1 MRRGESGINALLG
14 IDKPVGMT
22 SHDVVN
28 CVRRA
33 VGERRVGH
41 AGTLDPAAS
50 GVLVVGIGQG
60 TRLMGYLTAE
70 RKSYRATI
78 AFGHETDTDDVE
90 GLVTRVVPT
99 PDRVGD
105 HAYATDLLDSLVGEQ
120 DQVPPAYSAISVGGR
135 RSYDRARAGEV
146 VSLPAR
152 RVEVFSAC
160 LLGIGSVDG
169 VIRWDC
175 VFTVSKGT
183 YIRSLARDIGRATG
197 GAAHLEALRRT
208 SSGAVALSSC
218 IALQEDVRAATSP
231 QEVLAHALD
240 PLRALGAPARRVDA
254 AELADVSCGRRIMA
268 GVIVADGVER
278 APHHGEQVAL
288 VSDSRLYGIWECTGG
303 QLSCTV
309 NFPQGIM
316 GVRG

>member
-1 MRRGESGINALLG
+1 MRRGESGINALIG

-60 TRLMGYLTAE
+60 TRLMGYLAAE

-78 AFGHETDTDDVE
+78 AFGHETDTDDAE
-90 GLVTRVVPT
+90 GLVTRVEPT
-99 PDRVGD
+99 PDCVGD
-105 HAYATDLLDSLVGEQ
+105 HVYAAGLLDSLVGEQ
-120 DQVPPAYSAISVGGR
+120 DQVPPAYSAISVDGR

-152 RVEVFSAC
+152 HVEVFSAH
-160 LLGIGSVDG
+160 LLGIDSMDDG
-169 VIRWDC
+169 IRWDC
-175 VFTVSKGT
+175 TFTVSKGT
-183 YIRSLARDIGRATG
+183 YIRSLARDIGRASG
-197 GAAHLEALRRT
+197 GAAHLEALCRT
-208 SSGAVALSSC
+208 SSGAVVLSSC
-218 IALQEDVRAATSP
+218 AALQEDVRAATSP
-231 QEVLAHALD
+231 EEVLVHALD
-240 PLRALGAPARRVDA
+240 PLRALGAPARHVDA
-254 AELADVSCGRRIMA
+254 AELVDVSCGRRIAAGVVMA
-268 GVIVADGVER
+268 GGVER
-278 APHHGEQVAL
+278 APRHGEQVAL
-288 VSDSRLYGIWECTGG
+288 VSDSRLYGIWECTGD
-303 QLSCTV
+303 QLTCAV

-316 GVRG
+316 GVRR

>member
-1 MRRGESGINALLG
+1 MRRGESGINALIG
-14 IDKPVGMT
+14 IDKPIGMT

-60 TRLMGYLTAE
+60 TRLMGQLAAE
-70 RKSYRATI
+70 RKSYSATI
-78 AFGHETDTDDVE
+78 AFGHETDTDDAG
-90 GLVTRVVPT
+90 GLVTRAEPT

-105 HAYATDLLDSLVGEQ
+105 RAYAEGLLASLVGEQ
-120 DQVPPAYSAISVGGR
+120 DQVPPAYSAISVDGR

-152 RVEVFSAC
+152 RVEIFSAR
-160 LLGIGSVDG
+160 LLEIGSVDG
-169 VIRWDC
+169 ALCWSC
-175 VFTVSKGT
+175 AFTVSKGT
-183 YIRSLARDIGRATG
+183 YIRSLARDIGRASG
-197 GAAHLEALRRT
+197 GAAHLGALCRT
-208 SSGAVALSSC
+208 RSGTVALSSC
-218 IALQEDVRAATSP
+218 VALQDVRGATSP
-231 QEVLAHALD
+231 EEVLAHALD
-240 PLRALGAPARRVDA
+240 PLSALGAPARRADA
-254 AELADVSCGRRIMA
+254 AELVDASCGRRIAA
-268 GVIVADGVER
+268 GVVAADGMER
-278 APHHGEQVAL
+278 APRRGEQVAL
-288 VSDSRLYGIWECTGG
+288 VSGAKLYGIWECRGD
-303 QLSCTV
+303 QLVCAV

>member
-60 TRLMGYLTAE
+60 TRLMGYLAAE

-78 AFGHETDTDDVE
+78 AFGHETDTDDAE
-90 GLVTRVVPT
+90 GVVTRVAPT
-99 PDRVGD
+99 PDCVGD
-105 HAYATDLLDSLVGEQ
+105 RACAEGLLDALVGEQ
-120 DQVPPAYSAISVGGR
+120 DQVPPAYSAISVDGR
-135 RSYDRARAGEV
+135 RSYARARAGEV

-152 RVEVFSAC
+152 RVEVFSAR
-160 LLGIGSVDG
+160 LLQIRSVDG
-169 VIRWDC
+169 VICWDC
-175 VFTVSKGT
+175 TFAVSKGT
-183 YIRSLARDIGRATG
+183 YIRSLARDIGRASG
-197 GAAHLEALRRT
+197 GAAHLEALCRT
-208 SSGAVALSSC
+208 SSGMVALSSC
-218 IALQEDVRAATSP
+218 VALQEDVRGAASSE
-231 QEVLAHALD
+231 EVLAHALD
-240 PLRALGAPARRVDA
+240 PLRALAAPARHVDA
-254 AELADVSCGRRIMA
+254 AELADVTCGRGIAA
-268 GVIVADGVER
+268 GVVAADGGQR
-278 APHHGEQVAL
+278 APRRGEQVAI
-288 VSDSRLYGIWECTGG
+288 VADSRLYGIWECTGDR
-303 QLSCTV
+303 LACAV